1 MTVML
6 PFLRVQRS
14 AVWSRPWWSLLL
26 LLPLLAMADPAARQ
40 PYDLPPGALAP
51 ALYRFAD
58 IAGIS
63 VQAGAGL
70 LDGKDCAGLRGDYT
84 VDEGLR
90 RLLAGTGLTARRAS
104 EAVYVIRAEQ
114 AQVLDQVDVS
124 AGIGGSPAM
133 ALPVPYEG
141 GQLASGGQV
150 GMLGNKDY
158 MDAPVNITSYT
169 RETIDNLQARTVAEM
184 VRNDPSVRNASGP
197 GGMLDSFFIRGFAMN
212 EGNSGEVSYNGV
224 FGVAPNYRVL
234 TGYAER
240 VEVLKGPSTLLN
252 GLSPN
257 SSVGGTI
264 NVVPKRAQDADLNRA
279 ELQFTQDQQFGGA
292 VDVSRRFGE
301 QRRWGI
307 RFNGGHTDGDTRL
320 DNQERTSGYAALAV
334 DYQGDRL
341 RASLD
346 LLDQREDNDA
356 PSRELMIAAGLPL
369 PGAPDGR
376 RNVTQPWEWSRVDD
390 QSMLLSVEYDL
401 DDQLMLFANV
411 GGGDSEVDR
420 LFGYPVIQ
428 NSAGDVKDSPSYML
442 FRNQRR
448 TADAGLRALLDT
460 ALVSH
465 EMSLQVSRYRE
476 TYRRGAVYAT
486 DDWDSNIYDPVDHPE
501 IPVARPDSIPKL
513 SESEFSGVAV
523 ADTLSFLDRRLQ
535 VTLGARRQRIETD
548 NYNAGVR
555 GNRYDKGETALFGG
569 VVVSPWSGVSFYGNY
584 TEGLSRGDIVPEGAD
599 GAGQALAPYVAKQ
612 YEVGVKLDRG
622 GLGATVDA
630 FQITKPSAE
639 LDGSAYRRSGEQ
651 RNRGIE
657 AMVFGRLSDRLR
669 LMSGLMLMDAEYTRS
684 EDTAKKGNT
693 PIGVPDFQANMT
705 VEWDPA
711 PLPDLTLSASATHT
725 GEQYLDS
732 SNDRELPSWTTWD
745 VGARYRADLAG
756 TPVTVRFTVQ
766 NVGDKAYWASVNS
779 WSMLTVGAPRTAMLS
794 VSADF

>member
-1 MTVML
+1 DPGGAAGHGAGGRGLSDALLGDGARPLKCAVPFFRFACPYWQRPRTVSGNPVMTVML

-124 AGIGGSPAM
+124 GGIGGSPAM

-264 NVVPKRAQDADLNRA
+264 NVVPKRAQD
-279 ELQFTQDQQFGGA
+279 
-292 VDVSRRFGE
+292 
-301 QRRWGI
+301 
-307 RFNGGHTDGDTRL
+307 
-320 DNQERTSGYAALAV
+320 
-334 DYQGDRL
+334 
-341 RASLD
+341 
-346 LLDQREDNDA
+346 
-356 PSRELMIAAGLPL
+356 
-369 PGAPDGR
+369 
-376 RNVTQPWEWSRVDD
+376 
-390 QSMLLSVEYDL
+390 
-401 DDQLMLFANV
+401 
-411 GGGDSEVDR
+411 
-420 LFGYPVIQ
+420 
-428 NSAGDVKDSPSYML
+428 
-442 FRNQRR
+442 
-448 TADAGLRALLDT
+448 
-460 ALVSH
+460 
-465 EMSLQVSRYRE
+465 
-476 TYRRGAVYAT
+476 
-486 DDWDSNIYDPVDHPE
+486 
-501 IPVARPDSIPKL
+501 
-513 SESEFSGVAV
+513 
-523 ADTLSFLDRRLQ
+523 
-535 VTLGARRQRIETD
+535 
-548 NYNAGVR
+548 
-555 GNRYDKGETALFGG
+555 
-569 VVVSPWSGVSFYGNY
+569 
-584 TEGLSRGDIVPEGAD
+584 
-599 GAGQALAPYVAKQ
+599 
-612 YEVGVKLDRG
+612 
-622 GLGATVDA
+622 
-630 FQITKPSAE
+630 
-639 LDGSAYRRSGEQ
+639 
-651 RNRGIE
+651 
-657 AMVFGRLSDRLR
+657 
-669 LMSGLMLMDAEYTRS
+669 
-684 EDTAKKGNT
+684 
-693 PIGVPDFQANMT
+693 
-705 VEWDPA
+705 
-711 PLPDLTLSASATHT
+711 
-725 GEQYLDS
+725 
-732 SNDRELPSWTTWD
+732 
-745 VGARYRADLAG
+745 
-756 TPVTVRFTVQ
+756 
-766 NVGDKAYWASVNS
+766 
-779 WSMLTVGAPRTAMLS
+779 
-794 VSADF
+794 